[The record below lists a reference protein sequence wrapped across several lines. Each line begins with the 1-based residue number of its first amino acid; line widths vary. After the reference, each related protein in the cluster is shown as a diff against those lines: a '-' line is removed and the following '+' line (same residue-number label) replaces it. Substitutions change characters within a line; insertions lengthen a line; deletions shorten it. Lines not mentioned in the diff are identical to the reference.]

1 MRNLIFILGDQLS
14 ASVSS
19 LKDFDKNLDAILMAE
34 VWDEAKYA
42 PHHQKKLV
50 LIFSAM
56 RHFRNYLQENGYK
69 IFYTKLDEKDNRG
82 SFDGEL
88 LKFYQQLKP
97 QKIIVT
103 EPSEY
108 RVLKLF
114 NDFQEKNKVSL
125 EIRNDDR
132 FICSHHEFAN
142 FVKDKKTLLLE
153 NFYHQMRKK
162 TKILMEEPPK
172 KPRAKSTTKQ
182 ELKPVGGKWNYDKEN
197 RQTMPAEIKPPKILK
212 LKTSQITLEGIAMV
226 KKNFPKNFG
235 EIDNFNFAT
244 SAFEADLH
252 FADFLQNRLKN
263 FGNYQ
268 DAMRHD
274 VDFGFHSIISM
285 YINIGLLDA
294 LTCAKK
300 VEEE

>member
-14 ASVSS
+14 LNISS
-19 LKDFDKNLDAILMAE
+19 LQDFDKKLDAILMTE
-34 VWDEAKYA
+34 VWDETKYA

-56 RHFRNYLQENGYK
+56 RQFKNYLQENGYK
-69 IFYTKLDEKDNRG
+69 IFYTKLDEEDNRG

-88 LKFYQQLKP
+88 LKFNQQLKP
-97 QKIIVT
+97 QKIILT

-114 NDFQEKNKVSL
+114 NDFQEKNKVPL

-162 TKILMEEPPK
+162 TRILMEESPK
-172 KPRAKSTTKQ
+172 SSRKKTTSEP
-182 ELKPVGGKWNYDKEN
+182 ELKPIGGKWNYDKEN
-197 RQTMPAEIKPPKILK
+197 RQTMPADIHPPKILQ
-212 LKTSQITLEGIAMV
+212 LKISQITLEVIEMV
-226 KKNFPKNFG
+226 GCNLG
-235 EIDNFNFAT
+235 
-244 SAFEADLH
+244 
-252 FADFLQNRLKN
+252 
-263 FGNYQ
+263 
-268 DAMRHD
+268 
-274 VDFGFHSIISM
+274 
-285 YINIGLLDA
+285 
-294 LTCAKK
+294 
-300 VEEE
+300 